1 MGTLMASDPMIEA
14 AYEDMEPEDKKE
26 FGELRDALRKA
37 RNRQRITNFR
47 GARAA
52 VAKARAKAKGKANA
66 KAKAVAKA
74 AAKAEAAS
82 PAEGKAELAAP
93 SVPSGSAVEVSAAP
107 PVARA
112 SPIQPPGI
120 RRQQSGLRARRGERQ
135 ELWGSR
141 QQFRLASVW
150 K

>member
-1 MGTLMASDPMIEA
+1 MSAQPEEHLGALLASDPMVEA

-37 RNRQRITNFR
+37 RTRQRMTDFR

-74 AAKAEAAS
+74 AAKAEVAS
-82 PAEGKAELAAP
+82 PAADLESVGLHVEDESSEGKKAGGAN
-93 SVPSGSAVEVSAAP
+93 SYCVSAHFGA
-107 PVARA
+107 A
-112 SPIQPPGI
+112 
-120 RRQQSGLRARRGERQ
+120 GLA
-135 ELWGSR
+135 L
-141 QQFRLASVW
+141 
-150 K
+150 